1 MVYQETAS
9 LIEDLNLPEEELV
22 PILKQGAVLRLP
34 YLESRLVQAEQHVL
48 FFEEKYAI
56 TLDRLRTQGLPDDAG
71 YEMHEDF
78 IEWEYWN
85 DSLNKIRVSVRQVK
99 AMLEKIGESASSCKS

>member
-1 MVYQETAS
+1 MAGQETLS
-9 LIEDLNLPEEELV
+9 LIEGLSLSEEELV

-34 YLESRLVQAEQHVL
+34 YLESRLVQAERYVQS
-48 FFEEKYAI
+48 FEEKYAT
-56 TLDRLRTQGLPDDAG
+56 TLDVLRAQGLPDNAG

-85 DSLNKIRVSVRQVK
+85 DSLDKMRAAVKQVR
-99 AMLEKIGESASSCKS
+99 AMLEKMGEPVAVY